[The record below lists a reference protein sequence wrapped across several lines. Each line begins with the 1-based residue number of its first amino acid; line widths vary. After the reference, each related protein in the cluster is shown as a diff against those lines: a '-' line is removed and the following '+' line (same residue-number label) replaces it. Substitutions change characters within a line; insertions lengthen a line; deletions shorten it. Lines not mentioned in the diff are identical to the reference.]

1 MKQFRLL
8 RVLCLVGLLVL
19 VTRPVQAQ
27 RTGQTFEPTFI
38 QAPCMFELS
47 GQQAPEEIG
56 VVCGYVTVPEQHAI
70 PDGPT
75 IEIAVAIIPV
85 QATSTEEAGIP
96 EAAADP
102 LFVAQGGPGGSTISF
117 FGEAILEYGDF
128 ADIGREVVLIEQRG
142 TYYSKPNLLCID
154 EEIALL
160 DELLEA
166 IDLTDEQYEQR
177 ALASEQ
183 ACRNRLLDEGVN
195 LAAYNSL
202 ENAAD
207 METVRQALGYEI
219 FNFYGVSYGTLLGLH
234 LMRDYPEHVRSVILD
249 AVVPTQTPFLA
260 ETARSSDR
268 AFDELFDTCAA
279 DEECAAAFPNLEERF
294 YKLVAELN
302 ENPAPITLTDDETGR
317 SYDTVYTGDD
327 LISTLFSNLY
337 VTSALSNLPLI
348 IYQIEQG
355 EMDYVELDLSFRIFD
370 RTFSTG
376 MYNSVICAEDYDMP
390 REVSAAEGIH
400 PFVLENK
407 QESVDS
413 FLQSCDRWDVPPLD
427 ASVNLAVQSDIPTLV
442 LSGQF
447 DPITPPAFGET
458 AALTLPN
465 SYVYTLP
472 ATGHGAATDNDCAAQ
487 IVKQFLTNPSQEP
500 VANCI
505 DSVPAIDFVTPAEF
519 LPTNVAWLLNSALIN
534 IDEGHSMASE
544 LLYPLI
550 SGGSLLILLTVFFFW
565 PISYLAEKMR
575 DEPIPKRTIWVKLA
589 GWITAF
595 NTIVMIFFAVGVVWA
610 IFYTYLEVSEIA
622 LFGITPLAR
631 PLFILPYVITLL
643 LLFMIVAMVSA
654 WRTNAWT
661 AARRIYYT
669 MLTGAAV
676 VYVVIMGLL
685 GFYTVLL

>member
-1 MKQFRLL
+1 MKPFRLL
-8 RVLCLVGLLVL
+8 SALCLIGLVVL
-19 VTRPVQAQ
+19 SVRPAQAQ
-27 RTGQTFEPTFI
+27 SADPAFEPTFT

-47 GQQAPEEIG
+47 GQRPPEELD
-56 VVCGYVTVPEQHAI
+56 VVCGYVTVPEQHAV

-85 QATSTEEAGIP
+85 QATSTGELNTL
-96 EAAADP
+96 EAASDP
-102 LFVAQGGPGGSTISF
+102 LFVAQGGPGGSTINF

-128 ADIGREVVLIEQRG
+128 ADIGREIVLIEQRG
-142 TYYSKPNLLCID
+142 TYYSKPNLLCAD

-160 DELLEA
+160 DELLEEV
-166 IDLTDEQYEQR
+166 DLTDEQYEQR

-207 METVRQALGYEI
+207 MESVRQALGYEG

-234 LMRDYPEHVRSVILD
+234 LMRDYPEHLRSVILD

-268 AFDELFDTCAA
+268 AFDELFATCAA
-279 DEECAAAFPNLEERF
+279 DAECAAAFPNLEERF
-294 YKLVAELN
+294 YNLVAELN
-302 ENPAPITLTDDETGR
+302 ENPAPITLTDDETGQV
-317 SYDTVYTGDD
+317 YDTIYTGDD

-337 VTSALSNLPLI
+337 VTSALNSLPLI

-355 EMDYVELDLSFRIFD
+355 RMDYVELDLSFRIFD

-400 PFVLENK
+400 PFVLQNK
-407 QESVDS
+407 QESIDS
-413 FLQSCDRWDVPPLD
+413 FLKSCERWGVPPLE
-427 ASVNLAVQSDIPTLV
+427 ATVNLPVQSDIPTLV

-447 DPITPPAFGET
+447 DPITPPSFGET
-458 AALTLPN
+458 AAATLPN
-465 SYVYTLP
+465 SYAYTLP
-472 ATGHGAATDNDCAAQ
+472 ATGHGAATDSDCAVQ
-487 IVKQFLTNPSQEP
+487 IVRQFLTHPTQEP
-500 VANCI
+500 LANCI
-505 DSVPAIDFVTPAEF
+505 DSVAALDFVTPAEY

-534 IDEGHSMASE
+534 IDEGDSVASQ

-575 DEPIPKRTIWVKLA
+575 DEPIPRRTTWVKLA
-589 GWITAF
+589 GWLTAL
-595 NTIVMIFFAVGVVWA
+595 NTVVMIIFAAGVVWA
-610 IFYTYLEVSEIA
+610 IFYTYLEVPEIA

-631 PLFILPYVITLL
+631 PLFILPYMITILL
-643 LLFMIVAMVSA
+643 VLMLVSMVSA
-654 WRTNAWT
+654 WRTNAWS
-661 AARRIYYT
+661 AARRLYYT